1 MAAGGIRYGSD
12 LIVDLLQLYEIP
24 YVALNPGSS
33 FRGLHDSLVNYGR
46 NRPEIIECTHEEI
59 AVGIAHGYAKATG
72 RPMAAI
78 LHDVVGL
85 LHAAMAIYYAYLDR
99 VPMLILGATGP
110 MDVARRRP
118 HIDWIHTALV
128 QGNAIR
134 DYVKWDN
141 QPYGAAAVVDSFA
154 RGYRVATTEPC
165 GPVYLCYDA
174 AFQEDPLEEAV
185 ALPDP
190 RRSLTTTPIQAE
202 ATALQRA
209 AELLVAAEHPVILTE
224 YLGRHPSAF
233 HTLVRLA
240 ERVAVPVIDL
250 NGRLNFP
257 NRHPLN
263 LTGTHVL
270 EQADL
275 VLALDVRDLY
285 GPLTRLDRVTR
296 RTEYIVPPDCK
307 LVEIGL
313 GDLEISKWAQDFQKF
328 QQTDLSI
335 LADTSVALPELLRH
349 CEALL
354 ARDPAREARLRA
366 RARELAHLHE
376 TTWQSWRAEAQ
387 RQWDLRPTSLPRLA
401 AEVWE
406 VIRHEDWVL
415 TANTLE
421 RWALRTWDFD
431 RPERHPGRSLGT
443 ATQIG
448 IALGV
453 ALAYKGSGKLVVDI
467 QPDGD
472 LLFDAGALWIAAH
485 HQIPLLVV
493 MYNNRAYYNDW
504 EHQIRIAQQRG
515 TDESKAYIGMEL
527 DHPAPD
533 FAKLAQ
539 ALGWYAEGPIEDPAE
554 VRAAVARA
562 ARVVKEEGRPAL
574 VDTVTQFR

>member
-174 AFQEDPLEEAV
+174 AFQEDPLEEEV

-190 RRSLTTTPIQAE
+190 RRPFTTTPLQAE
-202 ATALQRA
+202 ASALQRA
-209 AELLVAAEHPVILTE
+209 AELLVAAEHPVILAE

-240 ERVAVPVIDL
+240 ERVAAPVIDL

-263 LTGTHVL
+263 LTGTRVL

-296 RTEYIVPPDCK
+296 RTEYIVPPSCK
-307 LVEIGL
+307 IVEIGL

-354 ARDPAREARLRA
+354 ARDPGREARLRA
-366 RARELAHLHE
+366 RASELAHLHE

-443 ATQIG
+443 A
-448 IALGV
+448 
-453 ALAYKGSGKLVVDI
+453 
-467 QPDGD
+467 
-472 LLFDAGALWIAAH
+472 
-485 HQIPLLVV
+485 
-493 MYNNRAYYNDW
+493 
-504 EHQIRIAQQRG
+504 
-515 TDESKAYIGMEL
+515 
-527 DHPAPD
+527 
-533 FAKLAQ
+533 
-539 ALGWYAEGPIEDPAE
+539 
-554 VRAAVARA
+554 
-562 ARVVKEEGRPAL
+562 
-574 VDTVTQFR
+574 